1 MQNVIAKNCSY
12 NSKNFVSNPSR
23 TFAVM
28 PMETNGGQLTSRKK
42 FSGFEGFKPV
52 FSHSGTT
59 NLSPC
64 TFHIVTQRTRLQ
76 KCKIYVKILHE
87 KSFSAIIGEERGN
100 EQMLLSLKINNCLI
114 YNSEVEFSMRANMHY
129 KRFPCNVV
137 QQDGVNTLK
146 TAVLIG
152 PNNSGKTNFVRI
164 LATLK
169 ALMLGKEKRLS
180 RNLFS
185 ENPIVGITLS
195 FLAGGKENLFEIRYD
210 TSQSEYVF
218 ERFGWILRDS
228 YNNIKIKNLFIRD
241 NKNKKYFSED
251 PGLDTI
257 MKATARNNILIYL
270 VKIANFVLNADL
282 YLDDYRYLRDDEIKI
297 VLQESRA
304 GEENLQE
311 NALRQAA
318 PLTEMLHLASV
329 YKGVVVPSVLFDST
343 GTKKMAALASYVID
357 ALENGRILVIDE
369 LDNSL
374 HFRLTR
380 AILALFN
387 NEMNQ
392 NAQLIATV
400 HDVSLLDCQKLFR
413 KEQIWFT
420 HKDRQDAYLYSLA
433 DFTNE
438 KTGIRDTSDIIEKY
452 KKGMF
457 GALPEPDLFSSLL
470 EVKTN
475 G

>member
-1 MQNVIAKNCSY
+1 
-12 NSKNFVSNPSR
+12 
-23 TFAVM
+23 
-28 PMETNGGQLTSRKK
+28 
-42 FSGFEGFKPV
+42 
-52 FSHSGTT
+52 
-59 NLSPC
+59 
-64 TFHIVTQRTRLQ
+64 
-76 KCKIYVKILHE
+76 
-87 KSFSAIIGEERGN
+87 
-100 EQMLLSLKINNCLI
+100 MLLSLKINNCLI

-270 VKIANFVLNADL
+270 VDTEGFPILKQIKETMISFASRLDIVDMNNIPIKKTIDMLKASEEEHRKIANFVLNADL

-357 ALENGRILVIDE
+357 ALENGRILIIDE